1 MIQKGKLYEY
11 TGDGWLLLLDE
22 NKKAVDRLEKDDVF
36 LITRSESRISGGY
49 HYTHIWLV
57 KGERALFCSLSDYV
71 SQFFKEFK

>member
-22 NKKAVDRLEKDDVF
+22 NKKVVDRLEKDDVF
-36 LITRSESRISGGY
+36 LVTRSESRISAWY
-49 HYTHIWLV
+49 PHTLIWLI
-57 KGERALFCSLSDYV
+57 KGERVLFCSLSDYV